1 VPGEIPC
8 TNAPHLYRVQPRPGA
23 NVASPSD
30 VAGGHLYRVEV
41 PPVQMRVLIVFMF
54 LFSNVFA

>member
-30 VAGGHLYRVEV
+30 VAGGGAFV
-41 PPVQMRVLIVFMF
+41 PGGGTTGTNEGFNCFYVSF
-54 LFSNVFA
+54 L